1 MDNEEV
7 SGERTHQE
15 IPISEGIVD
24 HKVDSDNTNSD
35 EEVSEEV
42 TNKVDELDVSEK
54 ITPVDQ
60 SSVNHAVIEEF
71 DSHVLSEQNWTPIKG
86 PSIKD
91 VRKILAILDPSP
103 LVREVKPR
111 YVSHINGSE

>member
-42 TNKVDELDVSEK
+42 NNKVDELDVSEK

-60 SSVNHAVIEEF
+60 SSVNQYCQRRCLAGLQT
-71 DSHVLSEQNWTPIKG
+71 SMRIKF
-86 PSIKD
+86 S
-91 VRKILAILDPSP
+91 
-103 LVREVKPR
+103 
-111 YVSHINGSE
+111 